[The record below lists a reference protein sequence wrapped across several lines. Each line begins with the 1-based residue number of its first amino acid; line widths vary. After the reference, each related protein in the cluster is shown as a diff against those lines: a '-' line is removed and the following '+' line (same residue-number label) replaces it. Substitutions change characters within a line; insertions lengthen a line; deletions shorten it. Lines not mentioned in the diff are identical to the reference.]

1 MVNPHIITK
10 TLMSAYRLKKAAF
23 LLAFLMPCLAMA
35 GTTGAILMG
44 TGDVQVNGEQAAHSS
59 TVFSG
64 DRIQTAANGSALV
77 KSPNG
82 LVSIGA
88 DSLVKY
94 QEDSVT
100 LEHGVVA
107 LTVGKGI
114 QAHLENLVVSTEPE
128 HNAKFQL
135 LNANGVER
143 IWVIEG
149 SLNVTDGAH
158 NATLKAGEIMT
169 RTPSSNTSPPA
180 PDDDTVPAHKRA
192 IPGWVK
198 EVLIEGAIAGIVV
211 GTLAATGQFDHH
223 KPPVSPSH
231 P

>member
-1 MVNPHIITK
+1 MMK
-10 TLMSAYRLKKAAF
+10 SAQILRKALF
-23 LLAFLMPCLAMA
+23 FLAFLTPCVVMA
-35 GTTGAILMG
+35 SAAGAIFMG
-44 TGDVQVNGEQAAHSS
+44 TGDVQINGEPAAHSS

-82 LVSIGA
+82 LVSVGA
-88 DSLVKY
+88 DSVVKY

-114 QAHLENLVVSTEPE
+114 QAHLENLIVSTDPG

-149 SLNVTDGAH
+149 SLNITDGAH
-158 NATLKAGEIMT
+158 VATLKAGEIMT
-169 RTPSSNTSPPA
+169 RTPSSSTSPPPA
-180 PDDDTVPAHKRA
+180 ADDDTVPVHKRA

-198 EVLIEGAIAGIVV
+198 EILIEGAIAGIVV
-211 GTLAATGQFDHH
+211 GSLDAAGQFDHH
-223 KPPVSPSH
+223 KKPPVSPSH

>member
-1 MVNPHIITK
+1 M
-10 TLMSAYRLKKAAF
+10 LKKAAF
-23 LLAFLMPCLAMA
+23 LLAFLMPCLVMA
-35 GTTGAILMG
+35 GTTAAILMG
-44 TGDVQVNGEQAAHSS
+44 TGDVQVNGEQVAAHSS

-64 DRIQTAANGSALV
+64 DRIQTAANGSALL
-77 KSPNG
+77 KSPKG

-107 LTVGKGI
+107 LTVGKG
-114 QAHLENLVVSTEPE
+114 LEARLGNLVVSTDPE
-128 HNAKFQL
+128 HSAKFQL

-143 IWVIEG
+143 IWAIEG
-149 SLNVTDGAH
+149 SLNITDGTH
-158 NATLKAGEIMT
+158 VATLKAGEIITHM
-169 RTPSSNTSPPA
+169 PSSSSLA
-180 PDDDTVPAHKRA
+180 ADDDTVPVHKRV

-198 EVLIEGAIAGIVV
+198 ELLIEGAIAGIVV
-211 GTLAATGQFDHH
+211 GSLAAAGQFSTKH
-223 KPPVSPSH
+223 PVSPSG

>member
-1 MVNPHIITK
+1 
-10 TLMSAYRLKKAAF
+10 MSARILKIAAF
-23 LLAFLMPCLAMA
+23 LLVFVVPCLVMA
-35 GTTGAILMG
+35 GTSGAILMG

-64 DRIQTAANGSALV
+64 DRIQTAANSSALV
-77 KSPNG
+77 KSTKG
-82 LVSIGA
+82 LVSISA
-88 DSLVKY
+88 DSLITY

-107 LTVGKGI
+107 LTVSKGI
-114 QAHLENLVVSTEPE
+114 QGHLGDLVVFTDPE
-128 HNAKFQL
+128 HNAKCQL

-149 SLNVTDGAH
+149 SLNVTDGTH
-158 NATLKAGEIMT
+158 TATLKAGEVIT
-169 RTPSSNTSPPA
+169 RTPSSSTSPLA
-180 PDDDTVPAHKRA
+180 ANAETVHKRV

-198 EVLIEGAIAGIVV
+198 ELLIEGAIAGTVV
-211 GTLAATGQFDHH
+211 GSLDAAGHFDDRK

>member
-1 MVNPHIITK
+1 M
-10 TLMSAYRLKKAAF
+10 LMSAKMVRKAAF
-23 LLAFLMPCLAMA
+23 ILAFLTPCMVMA
-35 GTTGAILMG
+35 SAAGAIFMG
-44 TGDVQVNGEQAAHSS
+44 TGDVQINGEPAAHSS

-64 DRIQTAANGSALV
+64 DRIQTTANASALV

-114 QAHLENLVVSTEPE
+114 QAHLENLVVSTDPG

-149 SLNVTDGAH
+149 SINVTDGTH
-158 NATLKAGEIMT
+158 IATLKAGEIMT
-169 RTPSSNTSPPA
+169 RTPSSNTATAPPA
-180 PDDDTVPAHKRA
+180 ADDDTVPVHKRA

-198 EVLIEGAIAGIVV
+198 EILIEGAIAGIVV
-211 GTLAATGQFDHH
+211 GSLDAAGQFDHH

>member
-1 MVNPHIITK
+1 M
-10 TLMSAYRLKKAAF
+10 LMSARMSKRAVF
-23 LLAFLMPCLAMA
+23 LLVFLLPCIVMA

-64 DRIQTAANGSALV
+64 DRIQTATNGSALV

-94 QEDSVT
+94 QEDSIT

-114 QAHLENLVVSTEPE
+114 QGHLDNLVVSTEPE

-135 LNANGVER
+135 LNSNGVER

-149 SLNVTDGAH
+149 SLNVTDGTH
-158 NATLKAGEIMT
+158 VATLKAGEIMT
-169 RTPSSNTSPPA
+169 RTPSSNTSPLA
-180 PDDDTVPAHKRA
+180 ADDDTVPVHKRA

-198 EVLIEGAIAGIVV
+198 EILIESAIAGVVV
-211 GTLAATGQFDHH
+211 GSLDAAGQFST